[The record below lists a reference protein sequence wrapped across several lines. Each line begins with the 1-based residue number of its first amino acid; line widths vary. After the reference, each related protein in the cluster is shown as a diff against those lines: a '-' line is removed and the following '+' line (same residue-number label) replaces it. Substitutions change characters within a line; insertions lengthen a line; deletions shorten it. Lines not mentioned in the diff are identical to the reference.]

1 MAQELPGLLHA
12 RARLGV
18 MKWSLGLA
26 LSVVAHVLV
35 ALLFIL
41 APKMNLGAPESTK
54 VTWISLPASGGVAGG
69 AEAMAE
75 GPSES
80 RLRRV
85 EEVAPRSQD
94 APTGTPTPE
103 AFSHA
108 SRRSGVRGTNPDPS
122 SLGQAPVA
130 AKSPTPTAAPS
141 RGAAGSGGGQ
151 GVGQGIPGIPG
162 LKASTGIE
170 GGTGLI
176 DAVDGQFPFL
186 WYLQQVQGRITGSWN
201 RFTTAQGRVQIYFR
215 IRKDGAIEGERV
227 EVPSGQAA
235 LDQSALLAVKRSH
248 PLPPLPDGFEGRTLG
263 VRFWFTYLGR

>member
-1 MAQELPGLLHA
+1 MSQDLPSLLHS

-18 MKWSLGLA
+18 MRWPAGLA
-26 LSVVAHVLV
+26 LSLGLHALV
-35 ALLFIL
+35 AAAFIL
-41 APKMNLGAPESTK
+41 VPRIKTEPEEAK

-69 AEAMAE
+69 AQAME
-75 GPSES
+75 QGDPGD

-85 EEVAPRSQD
+85 EEVAPQQQE
-94 APTGTPTPE
+94 ATKGAATPE
-103 AFSHA
+103 AFSST
-108 SRRSGVRGTNPDPS
+108 SRKSGVKGTNPDPT

-130 AKSPTPTAAPS
+130 AKGAQPTASPS

-151 GVGQGIPGIPG
+151 GLGQGTPGIPG
-162 LKASTGIE
+162 LKVTSGIE

-215 IRKDGAIEGERV
+215 IRKDGAIEGERI
-227 EVPSGQAA
+227 EIPSGNAG
-235 LDQSALLAVKRSH
+235 LDQSALLAVKRSN
-248 PLPPLPDGFEGRTLG
+248 PLPPLPDGFDGRTLG
-263 VRFWFTYLGR
+263 VRFWFTYLGK